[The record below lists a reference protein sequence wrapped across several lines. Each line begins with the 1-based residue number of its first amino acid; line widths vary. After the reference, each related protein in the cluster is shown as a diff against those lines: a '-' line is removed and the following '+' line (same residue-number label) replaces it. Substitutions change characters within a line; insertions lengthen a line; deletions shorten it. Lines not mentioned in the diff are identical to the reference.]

1 MLAKFARQGK
11 MVSVQ
16 SDTATAEN
24 NVLLAA
30 HGSMVAKWFTVS
42 FVHLVN
48 MGGGPIMGWA
58 RPGNL
63 RPF

>member
-30 HGSMVAKWFTVS
+30 HGSMVAKWLTVS
-42 FVHLVN
+42 FVHLATSR
-48 MGGGPIMGWA
+48 GAGP
-58 RPGNL
+58 
-63 RPF
+63 

>member
-1 MLAKFARQGK
+1 MHAKFARQRK

-63 RPF
+63 GPQ